1 MTATGA
7 RVLVSHPGRQHSH
20 QAAMALERAGML
32 AGYWAGVPSRENQQS
47 SVPGW
52 LRRRMHRY
60 APADLPDERA
70 RWLPVAVT
78 LRRVGRGMPAGV
90 EQAID
95 FLACRAFDWQVA
107 RELGRSGASAVMACE
122 ISALDTF
129 RAAKKLGIKTILDA
143 ASVHYAAQDRVTPM
157 AEARWLHERIVG
169 VKQAE
174 ISLADH
180 VLTVSEMARAGYVEA
195 GVPASRVHA
204 VALGADTRLF
214 DLSGAFQSGSPD
226 RSGPCT
232 FLFVGATIH
241 RKGIDVLLDAFGTV
255 QRKLPGRARLVV
267 VGPRGDSNALFAQP
281 GIGDVVVRPAVAQS
295 ELLEI
300 YHGADCFV
308 LPSRH
313 DSFGMAVVE
322 AMACG
327 LPAIVSEMV
336 GAREAIEEGTNG
348 WVVPFENA
356 SALAERMAWCVENRG
371 ALAAMRPAARAA
383 AERYG
388 WDRYG
393 ERLAAVMAGIL
404 DGPR

>member
-7 RVLVSHPGRQHSH
+7 QVLVSHPGRQHSH
-20 QAAMALERAGML
+20 QAAMALKRAGML
-32 AGYWAGVPSRENQQS
+32 EGYWAGVPSRENQQS
-47 SVPGW
+47 SIPGW
-52 LRRRMHRY
+52 LRRHMHRY
-60 APADLPDERA
+60 APVDLTDEQA
-70 RWLPVAVT
+70 RWLPVAVA
-78 LRRVGRGMPAGV
+78 LRRVGRRMPVDV

-107 RELGRSGASAVMACE
+107 RELGRSRASAVMACE

-129 RAAKKLGIKTILDA
+129 RAAKKLGMKTILDA
-143 ASVHYAAQDRVTPM
+143 ASVHYALQDRVTSV
-157 AEARWLHERIVG
+157 AEAPWLHERIVG

-174 ISLADH
+174 ILLADH

-195 GVPASRVHA
+195 GVPPSQVHA

-214 DLSGAFQSGSPD
+214 DPGGAGSPD

-255 QRKLPGRARLVV
+255 QAKLRGRARLVV
-267 VGPRGDSNALFAQP
+267 VGPRGDSSALFERP
-281 GIGDVVVRPAVAQS
+281 WIGDVVVHAAVAQS

-300 YHGADCFV
+300 YRGADCFV

-388 WDRYG
+388 WDRYR
-393 ERLAAVMAGIL
+393 ERLAAVMAEIL

>member
-1 MTATGA
+1 MRAEVK

-32 AGYWAGVPSRENQQS
+32 AAYWAGVPSREHEHGFI
-47 SVPGW
+47 PAW
-52 LRRRMHRY
+52 IRRRLRRY
-60 APADLPDERA
+60 SPVDLPDARA
-70 RWLPVAVT
+70 RWLPVAVV
-78 LRRVGRGMPAGV
+78 LRRLGRAMPQGV

-107 RELGRSGASAVMACE
+107 GKLGRSGASAVLACE

-129 RAAKKLGIKTILDA
+129 RAAKKLGMKTILDA
-143 ASVHYAAQDRVTPM
+143 ASVHYAVQDRVTPV
-157 AEARWLHERIVG
+157 AEAGWLHERIVG
-169 VKQAE
+169 VKRAE
-174 ISLADH
+174 IELADQ

-204 VALGADTRLF
+204 VTLGADTRLF
-214 DLSGAFQSGSPD
+214 DAGASGARD
-226 RSGPCT
+226 LSGPCT
-232 FLFVGATIH
+232 FLFAGATIH
-241 RKGIDVLLDAFGTV
+241 RKGIDVLFEAFGTV

-267 VGPRGDSNALFAQP
+267 VGPRGDSHALLDRP
-281 GIGDVVVRPAVAQS
+281 GIGDVIVRPAVAQS
-295 ELLEI
+295 ELLEL
-300 YHGADCFV
+300 YRGADCFV

-313 DSFGMAVVE
+313 DSFGMVVVE

-336 GAREAIEEGTNG
+336 GAREAIEEGKNG
-348 WVVPFENA
+348 WGVPLANA
-356 SALAERMAWCVENRG
+356 PALAGRMAWCVENRT

-393 ERLAAVMAGIL
+393 ERLVAVMAGIL
-404 DGPR
+404 GGPR